1 MKILVCISNVPDTT
15 SKINFKDN
23 NTAFDTASKRI
34 EMLEEKLIK
43 AQNDIEAL
51 TPVKAVKASK

>member
-1 MKILVCISNVPDTT
+1 MATMFVSPVQFDTAMKEV
-15 SKINFKDN
+15 